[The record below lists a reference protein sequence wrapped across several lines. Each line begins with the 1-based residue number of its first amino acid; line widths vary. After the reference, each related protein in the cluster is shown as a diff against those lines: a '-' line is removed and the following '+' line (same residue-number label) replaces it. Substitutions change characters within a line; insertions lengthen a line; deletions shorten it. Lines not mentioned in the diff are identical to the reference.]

1 MNLIFLGPPGA
12 GKGTQ
17 SAHVAA
23 KYRLVS
29 LSTGDMLRAAVAE
42 GTELGRKAQAIMQG
56 GGLVPDEVVAG
67 LIGEALQGAEARE
80 RGFILDGFPRNLA
93 QARMLEGILREAGV
107 ALDLV
112 VELRL
117 GDEVLAERIAARNA
131 ANPSARRQDDTPE
144 TLRRRIAVYHEE
156 TTPLSS
162 YYRDQGLLR
171 EIDGSLSVEQV
182 SAAIEAAL
190 DSFAAG
196 SPRPGSGA

>member
-29 LSTGDMLRAAVAE
+29 LSTGDMLRAAVAA
-42 GTELGRKAQAIMQG
+42 GSELGRTAQAIMQG

-67 LIGEALQGAEARE
+67 LIGEALRGEEARE

-93 QARMLEGILREAGV
+93 QARMLEDILREAGV

-117 GDEVLAERIAARNA
+117 ADEVLAERIAARNA
-131 ANPSARRQDDTPE
+131 ANPSAQRQDDTPE

-156 TTPLSS
+156 TTPLSDF
-162 YYRDQGLLR
+162 YRDKGLLR
-171 EIDGSLSVEQV
+171 EVDGALPIGEVSV
-182 SAAIEAAL
+182 AIEAAL
-190 DSFAAG
+190 DSFLAGAA
-196 SPRPGSGA
+196 A